1 MRSLKRAEVE
11 ELVAKG
17 RAASEH
23 EITKML
29 DELEEKH
36 PGVYRVIY
44 GEPSDGIAMINKDMA
59 NLYLNLS
66 CDVIWVFNSA
76 FGRLPEVENE
86 EKWVS
91 DHLSRI
97 DAELK
102 SITKEI
108 PMNSKFRKN
117 LQERFVKRSVEAKIQ
132 LDLLQYLEGE
142 VVKYASFK
150 NTRKKAI
157 SITNNL
163 LFVLVRLLGDLHYSV
178 QIKNA

>member
-1 MRSLKRAEVE
+1 MRSLERAEVE

-17 RAASEH
+17 RAASEL

-29 DELEEKH
+29 DELEKKH
-36 PGVYRVIY
+36 PSVYRVIY
-44 GEPSDGIAMINKDMA
+44 GEPSHGIAMINRDMA
-59 NLYLNLS
+59 NLYLDLS
-66 CDVIWVFNSA
+66 CDVVWVFNSA
-76 FGRLPEVENE
+76 FGSLPEVEDE
-86 EKWVS
+86 EKWVL
-91 DHLSRI
+91 DHLSQI

-102 SITKEI
+102 SITEAI
-108 PMNSKFRKN
+108 PMHSKFRKN

-150 NTRKKAI
+150 NAREKAI

-163 LFVLVRLLGDLHYSV
+163 LFVLVRLLGDLHYCV
-178 QIKNA
+178 PPNNA

>member
-1 MRSLKRAEVE
+1 
-11 ELVAKG
+11 
-17 RAASEH
+17 
-23 EITKML
+23 ML

-59 NLYLNLS
+59 NLYLDLS

-86 EKWVS
+86 ENWVL
-91 DHLSRI
+91 DRLSQI

-108 PMNSKFRKN
+108 SMNSKFRKN
-117 LQERFVKRSVEAKIQ
+117 LQERFVKRSIETKIQ
-132 LDLLQYLEGE
+132 LDLLQYLKEE

-150 NTRKKAI
+150 NARKRAI
-157 SITNNL
+157 SVTNNI
-163 LFVLVRLLGDLHYSV
+163 FMPN
-178 QIKNA
+178 I